1 MPEADSQPDVPSA
14 AVRRCRSRGLD
25 ILAGCALACLLAACS
40 SSPEKKLAEAAKKVA
55 SWSSAAE
62 MAGVS
67 WQARRVPRRYAEA
80 AAQAAQQGIEKER
93 TGLAEAP
100 KTLADER
107 VASAVGE
114 MSELS
119 ALAGRLWAAVR
130 SKDRD
135 EAGRVAHEIGARGRA
150 LRDASGR

>member
-1 MPEADSQPDVPSA
+1 MPDAKPQPVLSSTA
-14 AVRRCRSRGLD
+14 APRRRSRWVAA
-25 ILAGCALACLLAACS
+25 AGCALACALVAC
-40 SSPEKKLAEAAKKVA
+40 SSPEKQLDDAATKVA
-55 SWSSAAE
+55 SWSTAAE

-67 WQARRVPRRYAEA
+67 WQTGMVPRRYAEA

-93 TGLAEAP
+93 TGLAGAP
-100 KTLADER
+100 KTLADAR

-119 ALAGRLWAAVR
+119 ALSGRLWAAVR
-130 SKDRD
+130 SEDRD
-135 EAGRVAHEIGARGRA
+135 EAGRIAHEIGARGRA